1 MVVRKVNQPRRSL
14 ALSSPPGLDSV
25 FLHSQRPVGAAS
37 AAAFR
42 IMFGLLGFAAV
53 IRFAAKGW
61 INELY
66 VEPAHHFTYVGFG
79 WVQPWPV
86 WGMYLHF
93 ALLALASLGVALG
106 YRYRLSITAFF
117 LLFTYIE
124 LIDKTT
130 YLNHYYWV
138 SLVSFLMIFLPL
150 QRRFSLDA
158 WRKLSLRS
166 ETIPV
171 WVLWVLCAQVGV
183 VYVFGGLAKLNPD
196 WLFHAQPLRIWLY
209 NSGDVPIIGLLLK
222 EAWVAYAMSWAGAAF
237 DLTIVGWL
245 LWRRSRPIAY
255 AILVVFHVM
264 TWLLFPI
271 GMFPWIMI
279 AATLIFFP
287 PDWPVRLYTLLGG
300 RRLALTRY
308 TAPAAFTP
316 EAGNFPVRWRVGAV
330 GLALFALL
338 QVVMPLRHF
347 AYPGNVRWNEEGY
360 RFAWRVMLTEKVGY
374 VRFRVT
380 DAATGE
386 QWLRYPEE
394 FLTALQTERIAYQ
407 PDMILATAHIIA
419 QDERRKGRNVEVQAD
434 AFVTFNGRRAA
445 QLIDPTVDL
454 ARVNQGILPKAW
466 VLPAPTGP

>member
-1 MVVRKVNQPRRSL
+1 MVANRVSQPRRKL
-14 ALSSPPGLDSV
+14 ALASLPGFDPLI
-25 FLHSQRPVGAAS
+25 LRSQRPVSAAS

-42 IMFGLLGFAAV
+42 IMFGLLGFAV
-53 IRFAAKGW
+53 VCRFAAKGW
-61 INELY
+61 INALY

-79 WVQPWPV
+79 WVQPWPA

-106 YRYRLSITAFF
+106 YRYRLSITASF
-117 LLFTYIE
+117 LLFTYVE

-150 QRRFSLDA
+150 QRMWSLDA
-158 WRKLSLRS
+158 WRDPSRFSK
-166 ETIPV
+166 TIPA
-171 WVLWVLCAQVGV
+171 WVIWVLCAQVGV

-196 WLFHAQPLRIWLY
+196 WLFQAQPLRIWLY
-209 NSGDVPIIGLLLK
+209 NSGDVPVIGPLLK
-222 EAWVAYAMSWAGAAF
+222 EAWIAYAMSWAGAAF

-245 LWRRSRPIAY
+245 LWRRSRPLAY

-279 AATLIFFP
+279 VATLIYFP
-287 PDWPVRLYTLLGG
+287 PDWPVRLFTLLGG
-300 RRLALTRY
+300 RRLAPTLY
-308 TAPAAFTP
+308 TVPVAITP
-316 EAGNFPVRWRVGAV
+316 ETESFSVRWRVGAV

-338 QVVMPLRHF
+338 QIVMPLRHF

-360 RFAWRVMLTEKVGY
+360 RFAWRVMLTEKVGH
-374 VRFRVT
+374 VLFRVT

-394 FLTALQTERIAYQ
+394 YLTALQAERMAYQ

-419 QDERRKGRNVEVQAD
+419 QDERSKGRRVEVRAD
-434 AFVTFNGRRAA
+434 VFVTFNGRRAA
-445 QLIDPTVDL
+445 RLIDPKIDL
-454 ARVNQGILPKAW
+454 ARVNQGILPKVW